1 MKKWTEQQVID
12 SLIEASIEYPALDAK
27 TYARWSV
34 GKDIPSI
41 TTIINVFGSWREALQ
56 AAGLSSIRPYF
67 SDQEIL
73 AFIKE
78 ASTRLH
84 PFHSNSY
91 REWAK
96 AKHGPSLTLINLRFG
111 SWSRALEE
119 AQIEMTRSI
128 SMTEERIITA
138 LLEASDVLPRL
149 TTQTYAIWA
158 QENGHPTVATIARKY
173 GSWADAL
180 ACLDIAPPRRKW
192 VEEDVL
198 EALRQAQEELPSLSI
213 IHYRKWAEGR
223 SVPSTSTINALFG
236 SWTSAV
242 QCLKRARVSL
252 S

>member
-27 TYARWSV
+27 TYARWSI

-67 SDQEIL
+67 SDEEIL

-84 PFHSNSY
+84 PYHRNSY

-111 SWSRALEE
+111 SWSR
-119 AQIEMTRSI
+119 
-128 SMTEERIITA
+128 
-138 LLEASDVLPRL
+138 
-149 TTQTYAIWA
+149 
-158 QENGHPTVATIARKY
+158 
-173 GSWADAL
+173 
-180 ACLDIAPPRRKW
+180 
-192 VEEDVL
+192 
-198 EALRQAQEELPSLSI
+198 
-213 IHYRKWAEGR
+213 
-223 SVPSTSTINALFG
+223 
-236 SWTSAV
+236 
-242 QCLKRARVSL
+242 
-252 S
+252 

>member
-12 SLIEASIEYPALDAK
+12 SLIEASIAYPALDAK
-27 TYARWSV
+27 TYARWSN
-34 GKDIPSI
+34 GKEIPSI
-41 TTIINVFGSWREALQ
+41 TTIINVFGSWREALH
-56 AAGLSSIRPYF
+56 AAGLSSIRPYY

-78 ASTRLH
+78 ASERLH

-119 AQIEMTRSI
+119 AHIEMTRSI
-128 SMTEERIITA
+128 CMTEERIINA

-149 TTQTYAIWA
+149 TTQTYSIWA

-173 GSWADAL
+173 GSWVDAL
-180 ACLDIAPPRRKW
+180 TCLDIAPPRRKW

-198 EALRQAQEELPSLSI
+198 DALRQAQQELPSLSI

-223 SVPSTSTINALFG
+223 AVPSTSTINALFG

-242 QCLKRARVSL
+242 QCLKRSRVSI